1 MPAPKDI
8 TGLRS
13 GMLEALYLT
22 TPSPSG
28 QRRWMTRCD
37 CGVEKPVQQTH
48 LVQGVV
54 VSCGCAKK
62 ERMRK
67 MATKHGHKPQDGKM
81 HYLYAT
87 WCNMKARCN
96 NANHPQYKDWGGRGI
111 KVCERW
117 ANSFE
122 AFLEDVGDRPA
133 DPPGWD
139 GKRACYQIDR
149 INNDG
154 NYEPG
159 NVRWATRSEQAYN
172 RRPKSK

>member
-1 MPAPKDI
+1 MPAPIDI
-8 TGLRS
+8 TGERYGRLVALRMVRER
-13 GMLEALYLT
+13 GE
-22 TPSPSG
+22 
-28 QRRWMTRCD
+28 RRWECRCD
-37 CGVEKPVQQTH
+37 CGTIKTFRMTH
-48 LVQGVV
+48 LRHMGV
-54 VSCGCAKK
+54 VSCGCWRREVTGNTA
-62 ERMRK
+62 R
-67 MATKHGHKPQDGKM
+67 KHGHKPQDGER

-96 NANHPQYKDWGGRGI
+96 NPNHPQYKDWGGRGI
-111 KVCERW
+111 TVCERW

-149 INNDG
+149 IDNDG
-154 NYEPG
+154 NYEPS